1 MILFLLFKEFFKI
14 GLFSVGGGYA
24 TLPFLLYLSERYS
37 WYSVE
42 ELNQIIALGS
52 ITPGPVGINMATYA
66 GLKISGIL
74 GATVATLSIVLP
86 AYIIVVVLAKFLKK
100 YSHNA
105 YVKSVI
111 AHLKPAGCA
120 LLFSVLIKLIVSTIN
135 NLMETIILVILLL
148 ILITKQK
155 SPLFFIALSG
165 VIGLFLNFVS
175 KI

>member
-37 WYSVE
+37 WYSID

-66 GLKISGIL
+66 GLKTSGIL
-74 GATVATLSIVLP
+74 GATVATISIILP
-86 AYIIVVVLAKFLKK
+86 AYIIVVSLSKFLQK

-111 AHLKPAGCA
+111 EHLKPAGCA
-120 LLFSVLIKLIVSTIN
+120 LLFSVLLKLTFSVVHNLVEITI
-135 NLMETIILVILLL
+135 LAILLL
-148 ILITKQK
+148 FWAIKQK
-155 SPLFFIALSG
+155 SPLFFIVLSG
-165 VIGLFLNFVS
+165 AIGLFLNLVG